1 MTEMGAAKVVGIDVS
16 PGMIDGAKSH
26 EKKGRNEYF
35 LVGDA
40 AGLKQQL
47 IEKSAECNLM
57 VRILQGVLIGFL
69 VSYSKSYRCFSS
81 STLWLKAWGQFRRR
95 IV

>member
-1 MTEMGAAKVVGIDVS
+1 MGAAKVVGIDVS
-16 PGMIDGAKSH
+16 PGMIDCAKSH

-47 IEKSAECNLM
+47 IAKSAECNLM
-57 VRILQGVLIGFL
+57 VRILLGCIDWFPCLIF
-69 VSYSKSYRCFSS
+69 
-81 STLWLKAWGQFRRR
+81 
-95 IV
+95 

>member
-26 EKKGRNEYF
+26 KKKGRNEYF

-40 AGLKQQL
+40 AKLKQQL

-57 VRILQGVLIGFL
+57 VRILLWVCL
-69 VSYSKSYRCFSS
+69 VVSS
-81 STLWLKAWGQFRRR
+81 SRILINVAPNPPNPHPSAKAWS
-95 IV
+95 